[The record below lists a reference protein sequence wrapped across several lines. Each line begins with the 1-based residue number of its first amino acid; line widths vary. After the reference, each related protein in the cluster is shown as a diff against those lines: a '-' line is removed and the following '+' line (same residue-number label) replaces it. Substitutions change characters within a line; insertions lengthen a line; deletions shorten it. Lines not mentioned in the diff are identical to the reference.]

1 MIHVKQGIARNPILT
16 WSAFA
21 SRISAICQTLRNLLI
36 LLTFSPFRALHLR
49 TAVLIA
55 GVAAALGPAVAEG
68 PPAVPDSTARAAP
81 LGLADCLAA
90 AFSHNRELI
99 RARKRIEEVESDAV
113 VVRSR
118 LMPQV
123 SLTAGYDALRA
134 EGDANTRDQLA
145 SELLLQQRLFEFGPD
160 AASEIQLRADLRK
173 AVFDYQDKVY
183 EVSAR
188 VWELYHLILL
198 KDQQIALRVASRE
211 NFEATFARQQA
222 RFEKRLASEEQKL
235 QAELNVLEE
244 ELSINRIRR
253 EQLRDKMELLRLIGR
268 PIGLDLRL
276 GGELEPFAVDQD
288 EAVGRAL
295 VHDVEIG
302 VTDQLLDEQRRVL
315 REIGWEYAPDLSAD
329 AGVGDGRRRAGL
341 SVGREGGTWGVGVE
355 TGLTLDEAD
364 RPEDVGEATWSARVQ
379 ARIPIFEGGARLGRE
394 GLERARLQGLQVQ
407 LRDLRASV
415 ELGVRQAYQS
425 MLEAEET
432 QRLQEKS
439 VVIARRR
446 LEIKQQVQ
454 EKGGQVDEAVLENFR
469 QQFFTAQEVLFQNQ
483 ETYISRQAELRRL
496 MGFVE

>member
-1 MIHVKQGIARNPILT
+1 MSSKSLHLPVLT
-16 WSAFA
+16 WFTFA
-21 SRISAICQTLRNLLI
+21 SSINAICQTSRNPLI
-36 LLTFSPFRALHLR
+36 LLTFTPSRAILLR
-49 TAVLIA
+49 TAVVIA
-55 GVAAALGPAVAEG
+55 AGALGPAVASN
-68 PPAVPDSTARAAP
+68 PPAATDSTSRSAP
-81 LGLADCLAA
+81 LGLTDCLGA

-99 RARKRIEEVESDAV
+99 RARQRVEEVESDRV

-134 EGDANTRDQLA
+134 EGEGRTRDLLA
-145 SELLLQQRLFEFGPD
+145 SELLLRQRLFEFGPD
-160 AASEIQLRADLRK
+160 AASEVQLRADLRQ
-173 AVFDYQDKVY
+173 ALFDYQDKVY
-183 EVSAR
+183 EVISR

-198 KDQQIALRVASRE
+198 KDRQIALRVASRQ

-253 EQLRDKMELLRLIGR
+253 EQLRDKMELLRLIAR

-276 GGELEPFAVDQD
+276 EGELASFSIDQD
-288 EAVGRAL
+288 EAVRRAL
-295 VHDVEIG
+295 AHDVQIG
-302 VTDQLLDEQRRVL
+302 LTEQLLDEQRRVV
-315 REIGWEYAPDLSAD
+315 RETGWEYAPDLSAE
-329 AGVGDGRRRAGL
+329 AGVADGRRRAGL
-341 SVGREGGTWGVGVE
+341 SVERDGRTWGVGVE
-355 TGLTLDEAD
+355 TGYALDEAE
-364 RPEDVGEATWSARVQ
+364 RPEDVADATWSARVQ

-394 GLERARLQGLQVQ
+394 GLERARLRGLQEQV
-407 LRDLRASV
+407 RDLRAAA

-469 QQFFTAQEVLFQNQ
+469 QQFFSAQEELFRNQ

-496 MGFVE
+496 MGYIE

>member
-1 MIHVKQGIARNPILT
+1 MI
-16 WSAFA
+16 
-21 SRISAICQTLRNLLI
+21 LLI
-36 LLTFSPFRALHLR
+36 FSPSRALLLR
-49 TAVLIA
+49 TAVFLA
-55 GVAAALGPAVAEG
+55 WAASGPGPAAG
-68 PPAVPDSTARAAP
+68 SGSPAAPDSTSRTAP
-81 LGLADCLAA
+81 LGLSDCLGA
-90 AFSHNRELI
+90 AFTRNRELI
-99 RARKRIEEVESDAV
+99 RSRERVQEIESDGV

-118 LMPQV
+118 LMPRL
-123 SLTAGYDALRA
+123 SLTAGYDALRTQG
-134 EGDANTRDQLA
+134 EGRVRDQLA

-160 AASEIQLRADLRK
+160 AASEIQLRADLRQ
-173 AVFDYQDKVY
+173 ALFDYQDKVY
-183 EVSAR
+183 EVISR

-253 EQLRDKMELLRLIGR
+253 EQLRDKMELLRLIAR

-276 GGELEPFAVDQD
+276 SGELAPFAIDQD
-288 EAVGRAL
+288 EAVRRAL
-295 VHDVEIG
+295 SHDVQIG
-302 VTDQLLDEQRRVL
+302 LTEQLLDEQRRVV
-315 REIGWEYAPDLSAD
+315 REIGWEYAPDLSVD
-329 AGVGDGRRRAGL
+329 AGVADGRRRAGL
-341 SVGREGGTWGVGVE
+341 SVEREGRTWGVGVE
-355 TGLTLDEAD
+355 TGLALDEAD
-364 RPEDVGEATWSARVQ
+364 RPEDVAEATWTARVQ

-394 GLERARLQGLQVQ
+394 GLERARLRGLREQV
-407 LRDLRASV
+407 RDLRASV

-454 EKGGQVDEAVLENFR
+454 EKGGQVDEAVLESFR
-469 QQFFTAQEVLFQNQ
+469 QQFFSAQEELFRNQ

-496 MGFVE
+496 MGYVE

>member
-1 MIHVKQGIARNPILT
+1 M
-16 WSAFA
+16 
-21 SRISAICQTLRNLLI
+21 I
-36 LLTFSPFRALHLR
+36 LLTFRPFRGLLPG
-49 TAVLIA
+49 VVILIA
-55 GVAAALGPAVAEG
+55 GGAPGPVAAASEG
-68 PPAVPDSTARAAP
+68 PPPAP
-81 LGLADCLAA
+81 LSLADCLAA
-90 AFSHNRELI
+90 AFSRNREII
-99 RARKRIEEVESDAV
+99 RARQRIEEVESDRV

-118 LMPQV
+118 LLPQV
-123 SLTAGYDALRA
+123 SLTAGYDADRPAGQSRA
-134 EGDANTRDQLA
+134 RDLLS
-145 SELLLQQRLFEFGPD
+145 SELLLEQRLFEFGPD

-173 AVFDYQDKVY
+173 ALFDYQDKVY

-222 RFEKRLASEEQKL
+222 RFQKRLASEEQKL

-253 EQLRDKMELLRLIGR
+253 EQLRDRMELLRLIAR

-276 GGELEPFAVDQD
+276 SGELEPFAVDQE
-288 EAVGRAL
+288 EAVRRAL
-295 VHDVEIG
+295 AHDVQIG
-302 VTDQLLDEQRRVL
+302 LTEQLLVEQRRVV
-315 REIGWEYAPDLSAD
+315 REVGWEYAPDLSAE
-329 AGVGDGRRRAGL
+329 AGVADGRRRAGL
-341 SVGREGGTWGVGVE
+341 SVERDGGTWGVGVE
-355 TGLTLDEAD
+355 TGLALDEAD
-364 RPEDVGEATWSARVQ
+364 RPEEVAEAAWTARVQ

-394 GLERARLQGLQVQ
+394 GLERARLRGLQEQ
-407 LRDLRASV
+407 ARDLRAAV

-469 QQFFTAQEVLFQNQ
+469 QQFFSAQEELFRDQ

-496 MGFVE
+496 MGYTE

>member
-1 MIHVKQGIARNPILT
+1 MTHVKQWLARNPILT
-16 WSAFA
+16 WSTFT

-36 LLTFSPFRALHLR
+36 LLTFSPSRALHLR
-49 TAVLIA
+49 TAVVIA

-68 PPAVPDSTARAAP
+68 PPAVPDSAARAAP

-99 RARKRIEEVESDAV
+99 GARKRIEEVESDAV

-118 LMPQV
+118 LMPRV

-134 EGDANTRDQLA
+134 EGDATTRDQLA

-198 KDQQIALRVASRE
+198 KDQQIALRVASRQ

-302 VTDQLLDEQRRVL
+302 VTEQLLDEQRRVL

-329 AGVGDGRRRAGL
+329 AGVGGRRRAGL
-341 SVGREGGTWGVGVE
+341 SVGRAGGTWGVGVE
-355 TGLTLDEAD
+355 TGHSLDEAD
-364 RPEDVGEATWSARVQ
+364 PPEDEGEATWSARVQ

-496 MGFVE
+496 MGYVE

>member
-1 MIHVKQGIARNPILT
+1 M
-16 WSAFA
+16 
-21 SRISAICQTLRNLLI
+21 I
-36 LLTFSPFRALHLR
+36 LLTFWPFRGVLLGA
-49 TAVLIA
+49 AV
-55 GVAAALGPAVAEG
+55 VAAGGAAGPVPAASDG
-68 PPAVPDSTARAAP
+68 PPPAP

-90 AFSHNRELI
+90 AFSRNREII
-99 RARKRIEEVESDAV
+99 RARQRIEEVESDRV

-118 LMPQV
+118 LLPQV
-123 SLTAGYDALRA
+123 SLTAGYDALRP
-134 EGDANTRDQLA
+134 EGEPRTRELLS
-145 SELLLQQRLFEFGPD
+145 SELLLKQRLFEFGPD
-160 AASEIQLRADLRK
+160 AASEIQLRSDLRQ
-173 AVFDYQDKVY
+173 ALFDYQDKVY

-222 RFEKRLASEEQKL
+222 RFDKRLASEEQKL

-253 EQLRDKMELLRLIGR
+253 EQLRDRMELLRLIAR

-276 GGELEPFAVDQD
+276 SGELEPFAVDQE
-288 EAVGRAL
+288 EAVRRAL
-295 VHDVEIG
+295 AHDVQIG
-302 VTDQLLDEQRRVL
+302 LNEQLLVEQRREV
-315 REIGWEYAPDLSAD
+315 REIGWQYAPDLSAE
-329 AGVGDGRRRAGL
+329 AGVADGRRRAGL

-355 TGLTLDEAD
+355 TGLALDEAD
-364 RPEDVGEATWSARVQ
+364 RPEDVAEAAWTARVQ

-394 GLERARLQGLQVQ
+394 GLERARLRGLEEQS
-407 LRDLRASV
+407 RDLRAAV
-415 ELGVRQAYQS
+415 ELGVRQAWQS

-454 EKGGQVDEAVLENFR
+454 EKGGQVDEAVLESFR
-469 QQFFTAQEVLFQNQ
+469 QQFFAAQERLFQNQ
-483 ETYISRQAELRRL
+483 ETYISRQAALRRL
-496 MGFVE
+496 MGYTE

>member
-1 MIHVKQGIARNPILT
+1 MQVLLILT
-16 WSAFA
+16 WSTFT
-21 SRISAICQTLRNLLI
+21 SSISAICQTSRNPLI
-36 LLTFSPFRALHLR
+36 LLTLSPSRAVLLR
-49 TAVLIA
+49 AAVLIA
-55 GVAAALGPAVAEG
+55 AVAAAPGPAAAAG
-68 PPAVPDSTARAAP
+68 PAGVPDSTARPAP
-81 LGLADCLAA
+81 LGLADCLGA
-90 AFSHNRELI
+90 AFSRNRGLI
-99 RARKRIEEVESDAV
+99 RARQRLEEVRSDAV

-123 SLTAGYDALRA
+123 SLTAGYDALRS
-134 EGDANTRDQLA
+134 EGEGRTLDQLA
-145 SELLLQQRLFEFGPD
+145 SELLLRQRLFEFGPD
-160 AASEIQLRADLRK
+160 AASEIQLRADLRQ
-173 AVFDYQDKVY
+173 ALFDYQDKVY

-198 KDQQIALRVASRE
+198 KEQQIALRVASRE

-276 GGELEPFAVDQD
+276 SGELAPFTVDQD
-288 EAVGRAL
+288 EAVRGA
-295 VHDVEIG
+295 VAHDVQIG
-302 VTDQLLDEQRRVL
+302 LTEQLLDEQRRVV

-329 AGVGDGRRRAGL
+329 AGVADGRRRAGV
-341 SVGREGGTWGVGVE
+341 SVAREGRTWGVGVE
-355 TGLTLDEAD
+355 TGLTLDEGD
-364 RPEDVGEATWSARVQ
+364 RPEEVAEATWSARVQ

-394 GLERARLQGLQVQ
+394 GLERARLRGLQVQ
-407 LRDLRASV
+407 LRDLRAAA

-496 MGFVE
+496 MGYVE

>member
-1 MIHVKQGIARNPILT
+1 MSRSSLQALLTLT
-16 WSAFA
+16 WSTFTSSISEICNN
-21 SRISAICQTLRNLLI
+21 SRNPLI
-36 LLTFSPFRALHLR
+36 LLTFSPLR
-49 TAVLIA
+49 AVLPRTVVLIV
-55 GVAAALGPAVAEG
+55 GVAAALGPAGAAG
-68 PPAVPDSTARAAP
+68 PPAAPDPTSRAAP
-81 LGLADCLAA
+81 LGLADCLGA
-90 AFSHNRELI
+90 AFSRNRELI
-99 RARKRIEEVESDAV
+99 RARQRIEEVRSDAV

-134 EGDANTRDQLA
+134 EGEGRTLDQLA
-145 SELLLQQRLFEFGPD
+145 SELLLRQRLFEFGPD

-173 AVFDYQDKVY
+173 ALFDYQDKVY

-211 NFEATFARQQA
+211 NFEVTFARQQA

-244 ELSINRIRR
+244 ELSINLIRR

-276 GGELEPFAVDQD
+276 GGDLASFAADQD
-288 EAVGRAL
+288 EAVRRAL
-295 VHDVEIG
+295 AHDVQIG
-302 VTDQLLDEQRRVL
+302 LTEQLLDEQRRVV

-329 AGVGDGRRRAGL
+329 AGVADGRRRAGL

-355 TGLTLDEAD
+355 TGLTLDEGD
-364 RPEDVGEATWSARVQ
+364 RPEEVAEATWSARVQ

-394 GLERARLQGLQVQ
+394 GLERARLRGLQVQ
-407 LRDLRASV
+407 LRDLRAAA

-496 MGFVE
+496 MGYVE